1 MKIKIAHMYPDV
13 LNLYGD
19 QGNIATFR
27 KRLEWRGIDWE
38 VDKLPIGF
46 DANLDDYDIFFVGG
60 GQDFEQGVLMED
72 LDASKREAIKEQV
85 EKGKTFLCICGGY
98 QMMGNYYETA
108 DGKRYDYIGAANFY
122 TKGGNKRLIGNYAF
136 TFDARH
142 LDPEEDVVQE
152 DERLKEIESG
162 NEAHCVRHSAGHVHE
177 HNSSSDIEGKYIITG
192 FENHSGRTYL
202 GEGVR
207 PLGRVLKGYGN
218 NGEDGT
224 EGVRY
229 KNFFGTYSHGP
240 VLPKNPYF
248 ADNLILS
255 ALSRKY
261 GVVDLQEL
269 DDSLEIRAHREAMK
283 IIGI

>member
-38 VDKLPIGF
+38 VTKLPIGF
-46 DANLDDYDIFFVGG
+46 TEDLDQFDIFFIGG
-60 GQDFEQGVLMED
+60 GQDFEQGVLLED
-72 LDASKREAIKEQV
+72 LDDAKRKSIREQV
-85 EKGKTFLCICGGY
+85 EKDKTFLCICGGY

-108 DGKRYDYIGAANFY
+108 DGNRYDYIGAANFY

-142 LDPEEDVVQE
+142 KDSEKDVSSA
-152 DERLKEIESG
+152 DERACRIESG
-162 NEAHCVRHSAGHVHE
+162 SERHCIRHSAGHTHE
-177 HNSSSDIEGKYIITG
+177 HKESNGIEEKHIITG

-202 GEGVR
+202 GDGVR
-207 PLGRVLKGYGN
+207 PLGRVLKGNGN

-229 KNFFGTYSHGP
+229 RNFFDTYSHGP

-248 ADNLILS
+248 ADSLILS
-255 ALSRKY
+255 ALNTKY
-261 GVVDLQEL
+261 GIVDIQEL
-269 DDSLEIRAHREAMK
+269 DDSLEIRAHREAMN
-283 IIGI
+283 IIGV